1 VARVRVEIAD
11 GFEERRGAAPTDDI
25 GRVALGTTA
34 ADLEIAAAEVFRS
47 LRRGAI
53 ALITVRGEDGAGRD
67 TPPAACASFLVDRAR
82 WAAFNL
88 LVSQEAPHYPA
99 LRLACTGPWP
109 PYDFVRMH
117 FGH

>member
-1 VARVRVEIAD
+1 
-11 GFEERRGAAPTDDI
+11 
-25 GRVALGTTA
+25 
-34 ADLEIAAAEVFRS
+34 VFRS